1 MIDLTDQQAQAIQGQ
16 DPPLVRNPH
25 TDETFVLVR
34 KDVYE
39 LMQKWGSSFNR
50 AWDDP
55 ELDEYEQFR
64 KKP

>member
-1 MIDLTDQQAQAIQGQ
+1 MIELTELQAQAIQGA
-16 DPPLVRNPH
+16 DAPLVRNPR

-39 LMQKWGSSFNR
+39 LMRKWGSSLGR
-50 AWDDP
+50 VWDDP